1 MDMDIFQELYSCKDL
16 MKVGDN
22 EDADSSSDGDLDHEV
37 EKQPEKPEDKKL
49 FQRRQNNTNSLEMAD
64 FQKPKQNIKSRYKM
78 EAERQFDVKN

>member
-37 EKQPEKPEDKKL
+37 EKQPEKPVLGIREV
-49 FQRRQNNTNSLEMAD
+49 
-64 FQKPKQNIKSRYKM
+64 SRPVFEQHKHEEYIWVGFRGPSIIG
-78 EAERQFDVKN
+78 ETDIPAIV